1 MQTSIALFFCPYLT
15 SSASLTLC
23 AQIATSM
30 KRTILSVFF
39 TLLTSLWLQ
48 LVAQST
54 AYVINAGPTIGIQK
68 WDNSF
73 DREPLFKYHLALS
86 IESVDNEDDRG
97 ALFAQFGYHVK
108 GSANRF
114 SFFQPG
120 SGGIQVFSEQFRF
133 NNLSMTLGAKGKFPI
148 GLSGRG
154 RYFYFGGIRG
164 DYTLNTNIDDLG
176 NNNPFLRLYYP
187 QIGFMN
193 RWMMGVSFG
202 GGLEFK
208 MSELVGGQLMLSVNP
223 DVTNQY
229 SQPTIPN
236 VIDPFNPGQSTNI
249 SQRRIRNTTLEI
261 SFGLRLLR
269 KVEYIDE

>member
-1 MQTSIALFFCPYLT
+1 MKRKFLSIFFFALT
-15 SSASLTLC
+15 SARPHL
-23 AQIATSM
+23 A
-30 KRTILSVFF
+30 
-39 TLLTSLWLQ
+39 
-48 LVAQST
+48 AQST

-73 DREPLFKYHLALS
+73 DREPLFKYHVALS

-97 ALFAQFGYHVK
+97 SLFAQFGYHVK
-108 GSANRF
+108 GSANRLPL
-114 SFFQPG
+114 FQPG
-120 SGGIQVFSEQFRF
+120 SGGIQFFSEQFRF

-164 DYTLNTNIDDLG
+164 DYTLNTNIDDFRPQYF
-176 NNNPFLRLYYP
+176 NNAYAAQALP

-236 VIDPFNPGQSTNI
+236 VIDPSNPGNNANI
-249 SQRRIRNTTLEI
+249 PQRRICNTTLEI